1 MVAEMKD
8 FIQKMLA
15 LSAMCIALAGSI
27 HIGQRVEKD
36 NANFSAFQKWTP
48 IFRNEPGRGI

>member
-1 MVAEMKD
+1 MKD

-27 HIGQRVEKD
+27 HIGQHVGKD
-36 NANFSAFQKWTP
+36 NVNFSAFQKWTP